1 MLELVAVGGKAGG
14 IGFTL
19 VSEWRQLDLDNR
31 VSPVPSSFAVA
42 GADDESMEPA
52 IEAVWIADRADMDP
66 GGDQRLLDSVGGK
79 VVATKDEAG
88 RPMQT
93 VERLG
98 GQRREGVVVA
108 TTGAKDEI
116 SLHLAP
122 RMMVTSRHPRSTKS
136 LALRR
141 FVPFLE

>member
-14 IGFTL
+14 IGFAL
-19 VSEWRQLDLDNR
+19 DSERRQLDLDDP
-31 VSPVPSSFAVA
+31 VSPVPSSLAVA
-42 GADDESMEPA
+42 GVDDESMEPA
-52 IEAVWIADRADMDP
+52 IEAVWIADRADVDP

-93 VERLG
+93 VERVG
-98 GQRREGVVVA
+98 GQRRKGVVVA
-108 TTGAKDEI
+108 IAGAKDEI

-122 RMMVTSRHPRSTKS
+122 KVMVTVSPPS
-136 LALRR
+136 
-141 FVPFLE
+141 FN